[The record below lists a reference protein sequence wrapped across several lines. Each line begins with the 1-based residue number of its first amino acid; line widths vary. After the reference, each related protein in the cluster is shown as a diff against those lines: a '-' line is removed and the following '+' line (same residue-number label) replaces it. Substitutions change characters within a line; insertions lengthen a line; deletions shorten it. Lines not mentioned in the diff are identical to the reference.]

1 MEIRYAKEEEIESIK
16 EIWSYCFNDTE
27 SFMKYYFNDKY
38 KSENTVVALD
48 EGKIISSLQ
57 LNQYKLLLNSK
68 VYNTSYVVGVSTLPE
83 GRGAGYMNKVMKFTL
98 NELYKKGQLVSILMP
113 IDYRLYRRFGY
124 EHCYDQIEYTIN
136 TDDLKNFKSSGK
148 MIKSNLSQIDD
159 LIQIDRTFL
168 NEVNGNVLK
177 DEHYYENLFKE
188 IQSEDG
194 FLYIHEGNEK
204 DGYIVYF
211 LQEDKMFV
219 RELFYKNID
228 ALKSMLKFIYNHN
241 TQCKIVTISTPTI
254 DKIRF
259 ILDNP
264 KDSDIK
270 IKPFMM
276 GRVINVKKFIEDI
289 DIENDINSSFNLLI
303 EDKFIDENNGLFKI
317 SIQNKKVSV
326 EQLDKKGAEKPQ
338 EDFDIKLDINTLTQL
353 SFSYIDVNEAIFLND
368 IKDVSEETLETL
380 NCIFSKK
387 NNYINEYISV
397 SYTHLTLPTILLV

>member
-16 EIWSYCFNDTE
+16 DIWSYCFNDTE

-289 DIENDINSSFNLLI
+289 DIEKDINSSFNLLI

-368 IKDVSEETLETL
+368 IKDVSEET
-380 NCIFSKK
+380 
-387 NNYINEYISV
+387 
-397 SYTHLTLPTILLV
+397 

>member
-380 NCIFSKK
+380 NC
-387 NNYINEYISV
+387 
-397 SYTHLTLPTILLV
+397 

>member
-16 EIWSYCFNDTE
+16 DIWSYCFNDTE

-380 NCIFSKK
+380 NCGRRD
-387 NNYINEYISV
+387 
-397 SYTHLTLPTILLV
+397 

>member
-159 LIQIDRTFL
+159 LIRIDRTFL

-289 DIENDINSSFNLLI
+289 DIEKDINSSFNLLI

-387 NNYINEYISV
+387 IPI
-397 SYTHLTLPTILLV
+397 

>member
-16 EIWSYCFNDTE
+16 DIWSYCFNDTE

-228 ALKSMLKFIYNHN
+228 ALKSMLKFIDNHN

-289 DIENDINSSFNLLI
+289 DIEKDINSSFNLLI

-387 NNYINEYISV
+387 NNYINEYI
-397 SYTHLTLPTILLV
+397 

>member
-219 RELFYKNID
+219 RELFYKNIY

-326 EQLDKKGAEKPQ
+326 EQLDKKGAEKPK

-387 NNYINEYISV
+387 NNYINEYI
-397 SYTHLTLPTILLV
+397 

>member
-289 DIENDINSSFNLLI
+289 DIEKDINSSFNLLI

-380 NCIFSKK
+380 NCIFSK
-387 NNYINEYISV
+387 
-397 SYTHLTLPTILLV
+397 

>member
-159 LIQIDRTFL
+159 LIRIDRAFL

-289 DIENDINSSFNLLI
+289 DIEKDINSSFNLLI

-387 NNYINEYISV
+387 NNYINEYI
-397 SYTHLTLPTILLV
+397 

>member
-16 EIWSYCFNDTE
+16 DIWSYCFNDTE

-289 DIENDINSSFNLLI
+289 DIEKDINSSFNLLI
-303 EDKFIDENNGLFKI
+303 EDKFIYENNGLFKI

-387 NNYINEYISV
+387 NNYINEYI
-397 SYTHLTLPTILLV
+397 

>member
-16 EIWSYCFNDTE
+16 DIWSYCFNDTE

-289 DIENDINSSFNLLI
+289 DIEKDINSSFNLLI

-387 NNYINEYISV
+387 K
-397 SYTHLTLPTILLV
+397 

>member
-16 EIWSYCFNDTE
+16 EIWSYCFNDSE
-27 SFMKYYFNDKY
+27 SFMKYYFSDKY

-57 LNQYKLLLNSK
+57 LNQYKLLLNNK

-83 GRGAGYMNKVMKFTL
+83 GRGTGYMSKVIKFTL
-98 NELYKKGQLVSILMP
+98 NELYKRGQLVSILMP

-148 MIKSNLSQIDD
+148 MIKSDLSQIDE
-159 LIQIDRTFL
+159 LIQIDRAFL

-194 FLYIHEGNEK
+194 LLYIHEGNEK

-211 LQEDKMFV
+211 LQGDKMFV

-228 ALKSMLKFIYNHN
+228 ALKSMLRFIYNHN
-241 TQCKIVTISTPTI
+241 TQCKIATISTPVI

-264 KDSDIK
+264 KDSEIK

-276 GRVINVKKFIEDI
+276 GRVIDVKKFIEDMDI
-289 DIENDINSSFNLLI
+289 DKDINSSVNLLI

-317 SIQNKKVSV
+317 SIHNRNVSV
-326 EQLDKKGAEKPQ
+326 ERLDEKGTEKIQ
-338 EDFDIKLDINTLTQL
+338 EGFDIKLDINTLTQL
-353 SFSYIDVNEAIFLND
+353 AFSYIDVKEALFLND
-368 IKDVSEETLETL
+368 IKGVSEETIKVL

-387 NNYINEYISV
+387 NNYINEYI
-397 SYTHLTLPTILLV
+397 

>member
-159 LIQIDRTFL
+159 LIRIDRAFL

-211 LQEDKMFV
+211 LQEGKMFV

-264 KDSDIK
+264 RDSDIK

-276 GRVINVKKFIEDI
+276 GRIINVKKFIEDI
-289 DIENDINSSFNLLI
+289 DIEKDINSSFNLLI

-326 EQLDKKGAEKPQ
+326 EQLDKKDAEKPQ

-353 SFSYIDVNEAIFLND
+353 SFSYMDVNEAIFLND

-387 NNYINEYISV
+387 NNYINEYI
-397 SYTHLTLPTILLV
+397 

>member
-326 EQLDKKGAEKPQ
+326 EQLDKKGAEKPK

-387 NNYINEYISV
+387 NNYINEYI
-397 SYTHLTLPTILLV
+397 

>member
-83 GRGAGYMNKVMKFTL
+83 GRGTGYMNKVMKFTL

-159 LIQIDRTFL
+159 LIRIDRTFL

-259 ILDNP
+259 ILDNS

-276 GRVINVKKFIEDI
+276 GRIINVKKFIEDI
-289 DIENDINSSFNLLI
+289 DIEKDINSSFNLLI

-326 EQLDKKGAEKPQ
+326 EQLDKKDAEKPQ

-387 NNYINEYISV
+387 NNYINEYI
-397 SYTHLTLPTILLV
+397 

>member
-136 TDDLKNFKSSGK
+136 IDDLKNFKSSGK

-289 DIENDINSSFNLLI
+289 DIEKDINSSFNLLI

-353 SFSYIDVNEAIFLND
+353 SFSYIDVDEAIFLND

-380 NCIFSKK
+380 DCIFSKK
-387 NNYINEYISV
+387 NTYINEYI
-397 SYTHLTLPTILLV
+397 

>member
-148 MIKSNLSQIDD
+148 MIKSNLLQIDD
-159 LIQIDRTFL
+159 LIRIDRAFL

-276 GRVINVKKFIEDI
+276 GRIINVKKFIEDI
-289 DIENDINSSFNLLI
+289 DIEKDINSSFNLLI

-326 EQLDKKGAEKPQ
+326 EQLDKKDAEKPQ

-353 SFSYIDVNEAIFLND
+353 LFSYMDVNEAVFLND

-387 NNYINEYISV
+387 NNYINEYI
-397 SYTHLTLPTILLV
+397 

>member
-211 LQEDKMFV
+211 LQEDKLFV

-289 DIENDINSSFNLLI
+289 DIEKDINSSFNLLI

-387 NNYINEYISV
+387 NNYINEYI
-397 SYTHLTLPTILLV
+397 

>member
-289 DIENDINSSFNLLI
+289 DIEKDINSSFNLLI

-387 NNYINEYISV
+387 NTYINEYI
-397 SYTHLTLPTILLV
+397 

>member
-241 TQCKIVTISTPTI
+241 TQCKIVTISTSTI

-387 NNYINEYISV
+387 NNYINEYI
-397 SYTHLTLPTILLV
+397 

>member
-276 GRVINVKKFIEDI
+276 GRIINVKKFIEDI
-289 DIENDINSSFNLLI
+289 DIEKDINSSFNLLI

-353 SFSYIDVNEAIFLND
+353 SFSYIDVDEAIFLND

-380 NCIFSKK
+380 DCIFSKK
-387 NNYINEYISV
+387 NTYINEYI
-397 SYTHLTLPTILLV
+397 

>member
-259 ILDNP
+259 ILDNS

-387 NNYINEYISV
+387 NNYINEYI
-397 SYTHLTLPTILLV
+397 

>member
-276 GRVINVKKFIEDI
+276 GRIINVKKFIEDI

-387 NNYINEYISV
+387 IPI
-397 SYTHLTLPTILLV
+397 

>member
-159 LIQIDRTFL
+159 LIRIDRTFL

-289 DIENDINSSFNLLI
+289 DIEKDINSSFNLLI

-387 NNYINEYISV
+387 NNYINEYI
-397 SYTHLTLPTILLV
+397 

>member
-159 LIQIDRTFL
+159 LIRIDRTFL

-289 DIENDINSSFNLLI
+289 DIEKDINSSFNLLI

-387 NNYINEYISV
+387 KYLYK
-397 SYTHLTLPTILLV
+397 

>member
-16 EIWSYCFNDTE
+16 DIWSYCFNDTE

-338 EDFDIKLDINTLTQL
+338 EDFDIKLYINTLTQL

-387 NNYINEYISV
+387 NNYINEYI
-397 SYTHLTLPTILLV
+397 

>member
-16 EIWSYCFNDTE
+16 DIWSYCFNDTE

-380 NCIFSKK
+380 NCIFSK
-387 NNYINEYISV
+387 
-397 SYTHLTLPTILLV
+397 

>member
-16 EIWSYCFNDTE
+16 EIWSYCFNDSE
-27 SFMKYYFNDKY
+27 SFMKYYFSDKY

-57 LNQYKLLLNSK
+57 LNQYKLLLNNK

-83 GRGAGYMNKVMKFTL
+83 GRGTGYMSKVIKFTL
-98 NELYKKGQLVSILMP
+98 NELYKRGQLVSILMP

-148 MIKSNLSQIDD
+148 MIKSDLSQIDE
-159 LIQIDRTFL
+159 LIQIDRAFL

-194 FLYIHEGNEK
+194 LLYIHEGNEK

-211 LQEDKMFV
+211 LQGDKMFV

-228 ALKSMLKFIYNHN
+228 ALKSMLRFIYNHN
-241 TQCKIVTISTPTI
+241 TQCNIATISTPVI

-264 KDSDIK
+264 KDSEIK

-276 GRVINVKKFIEDI
+276 GRVINIKKFIEDMDI
-289 DIENDINSSFNLLI
+289 DKDINSSVNLLI

-317 SIQNKKVSV
+317 SIHNRNVSV
-326 EQLDKKGAEKPQ
+326 ERLDEKGTEKIQ
-338 EDFDIKLDINTLTQL
+338 EGFDIKLDINTLTQL
-353 SFSYIDVNEAIFLND
+353 AFSYIDVKEALFLND
-368 IKDVSEETLETL
+368 IKGVSEETIKVL

-387 NNYINEYISV
+387 NNYINEYI
-397 SYTHLTLPTILLV
+397 

>member
-16 EIWSYCFNDTE
+16 DIWSYCFNDTE

-289 DIENDINSSFNLLI
+289 DIEKDINSSFNLLI

-380 NCIFSKK
+380 NCIFSK
-387 NNYINEYISV
+387 
-397 SYTHLTLPTILLV
+397 

>member
-83 GRGAGYMNKVMKFTL
+83 GRGTGYMSKVMKFTL

-159 LIQIDRTFL
+159 LIRIDRAFL

-211 LQEDKMFV
+211 LQEDKMVV

-289 DIENDINSSFNLLI
+289 DIEKDINSSFNLLI

-387 NNYINEYISV
+387 NN
-397 SYTHLTLPTILLV
+397 

>member
-380 NCIFSKK
+380 NCIFLKK
-387 NNYINEYISV
+387 I
-397 SYTHLTLPTILLV
+397 TI

>member
-368 IKDVSEETLETL
+368 IK
-380 NCIFSKK
+380 
-387 NNYINEYISV
+387 
-397 SYTHLTLPTILLV
+397 

>member
-387 NNYINEYISV
+387 
-397 SYTHLTLPTILLV
+397 

>member
-148 MIKSNLSQIDD
+148 MIKSDLSQIDD
-159 LIQIDRTFL
+159 LIRIDRTFL

-211 LQEDKMFV
+211 LQEGKMFV

-276 GRVINVKKFIEDI
+276 GRIINVKKFIEDI
-289 DIENDINSSFNLLI
+289 DIEKDINSSFNLLI

-387 NNYINEYISV
+387 IPI
-397 SYTHLTLPTILLV
+397 

>member
-387 NNYINEYISV
+387 KN
-397 SYTHLTLPTILLV
+397 

>member
-16 EIWSYCFNDTE
+16 DIWSYCFNDTE

-289 DIENDINSSFNLLI
+289 DIEKDINSSFNLLI

-387 NNYINEYISV
+387 NNYI
-397 SYTHLTLPTILLV
+397 

>member
-148 MIKSNLSQIDD
+148 MIKSDLSQIDD
-159 LIQIDRTFL
+159 LIRIDRTFL

-211 LQEDKMFV
+211 LQEGKMFV

-276 GRVINVKKFIEDI
+276 GRIINVKKFIEDI
-289 DIENDINSSFNLLI
+289 DIEKDINSSFNLLI

-387 NNYINEYISV
+387 
-397 SYTHLTLPTILLV
+397 

>member
-159 LIQIDRTFL
+159 LIRIDRTFL

-289 DIENDINSSFNLLI
+289 DIEKDINSSFNLLI

-387 NNYINEYISV
+387 NTYI
-397 SYTHLTLPTILLV
+397 

>member
-136 TDDLKNFKSSGK
+136 IDDLKNFKSSGK

-276 GRVINVKKFIEDI
+276 GRIINVKKFIEDI
-289 DIENDINSSFNLLI
+289 DIEKDINSSFNLLI

-353 SFSYIDVNEAIFLND
+353 SFSYIDVDEAIFLND

-380 NCIFSKK
+380 DCIFSKK
-387 NNYINEYISV
+387 NTYINEYI
-397 SYTHLTLPTILLV
+397 

>member
-83 GRGAGYMNKVMKFTL
+83 GRGTGYMSKVMKFTL

-159 LIQIDRTFL
+159 LIRIDRAFL

-211 LQEDKMFV
+211 LQEGKMFV

-276 GRVINVKKFIEDI
+276 GRIINVKKFIEDI
-289 DIENDINSSFNLLI
+289 DIEKDINSSFNLLI

-353 SFSYIDVNEAIFLND
+353 SFSYMDVNEAVFLND

-387 NNYINEYISV
+387 NNYI
-397 SYTHLTLPTILLV
+397 

>member
-387 NNYINEYISV
+387 NNY
-397 SYTHLTLPTILLV
+397 